1 MLGFIKDL
9 LLLPTSPLKFLI
21 FFYIG
26 FAVETDQSSVHLR
39 RESKAWILCP
49 FFMCCGVIQLDS
61 CSYSLNLSLISVATA
76 KKKSWHIYQFVW
88 PFSLVSFQR
97 VLSLCE
103 SSNGMSQL
111 ILWKKPRCTAA
122 HFVTGFSGWLKWSHV
137 FLRVP
142 CCYLCLY
149 RVISSSSFIGSVDI
163 ITFLFF
169 KDHGV
174 CYKKLLK
181 KGPELNSKLWL

>member
-9 LLLPTSPLKFLI
+9 PLLPTSPLKFLI

-39 RESKAWILCP
+39 RQSQKLGSCAH

-122 HFVTGFSGWLKWSHV
+122 HFVTGSQADWNGHTFSWGYRAVIFAFTGS
-137 FLRVP
+137 FLH
-142 CCYLCLY
+142 L
-149 RVISSSSFIGSVDI
+149 
-163 ITFLFF
+163 
-169 KDHGV
+169 H
-174 CYKKLLK
+174 LLAV
-181 KGPELNSKLWL
+181 